1 MFHSSKFGVFHIRD
15 IQETVLVLVFLVD
28 AAHERSGGWQHL
40 IDEDEDRL
48 LGAQLNALAD
58 DIDELTDSQVCW
70 N

>member
-1 MFHSSKFGVFHIRD
+1 MFHSSSFGVFHIRD
-15 IQETVLVLVFLVD
+15 IQETILVLVLFVN

-48 LGAQLNALAD
+48 LGAQLDALPN

-70 N
+70 D